1 MNINLVYEGK
11 NYNFDIP
18 NSVTIDYLKE
28 LSSKIFNSDKALL
41 DLLYKNEKIQNR
53 DDNTLIRDL
62 IPEGETNTILT
73 VQINKDNKDK
83 DNKDINKNE
92 IIPLVSLK
100 NKNIENN
107 EKENDYNH
115 KENDIQKDRVNIIN
129 SDKKFMDKRL
139 INIIKNNN
147 NNYNSKISNNKSRN
161 KIVINKIFSQNNNS
175 NNSNNGI
182 KKEFDV
188 KIFQNNF
195 FKKNAELLEL
205 MKEFSYKIKEVYL
218 SLFRKYKN
226 SGGNT
231 TNINPTPS
239 NNTSSISSI
248 SLGINN
254 NSFYE
259 LSIYEKKI
267 LNFQEKQI
275 KYYKTLLELISKY
288 DKNKDFFQ
296 LNDFYTNLLVNT
308 NTIKNITITNKDDN
322 SEQSKILKLKKSSNK
337 KLFSN
342 NNTLLNNL
350 STLNINNDNYLPILR
365 NKNINSSL
373 HFQKKNINFNLS
385 NNIANLNLL
394 KSNSK
399 GKNLN
404 VKLDKGKEIFQKNTN
419 INLNPIN
426 TTKAIKNSSL
436 ETKLTTNNIVKNN
449 NNELNNNNNKN
460 KESDKDKKN
469 DDSSV
474 NSDNLSEKDLVD
486 TLTIKENKK
495 SKIAPIPL
503 HIRNSISTNILPR
516 KFSVI
521 NNSFRSNNILNNNGG
536 LESKDKVIEEKK
548 RPKLLRF
555 SSINDIQKNALKRS
569 PTLKK
574 KITIDETTLN
584 KSRRKILNESEN
596 SIGYINMNKIKD
608 IDLSSMTVN
617 DSNFVRDKKKNSNKK
632 KNNKDMNKYDFFM

>member
-1 MNINLVYEGK
+1 M
-11 NYNFDIP
+11 
-18 NSVTIDYLKE
+18 
-28 LSSKIFNSDKALL
+28 
-41 DLLYKNEKIQNR
+41 
-53 DDNTLIRDL
+53 
-62 IPEGETNTILT
+62 
-73 VQINKDNKDK
+73 
-83 DNKDINKNE
+83 
-92 IIPLVSLK
+92 
-100 NKNIENN
+100 
-107 EKENDYNH
+107 
-115 KENDIQKDRVNIIN
+115 
-129 SDKKFMDKRL
+129 
-139 INIIKNNN
+139 
-147 NNYNSKISNNKSRN
+147 
-161 KIVINKIFSQNNNS
+161 
-175 NNSNNGI
+175 
-182 KKEFDV
+182 
-188 KIFQNNF
+188 
-195 FKKNAELLEL
+195 
-205 MKEFSYKIKEVYL
+205 
-218 SLFRKYKN
+218 
-226 SGGNT
+226 
-231 TNINPTPS
+231 
-239 NNTSSISSI
+239 
-248 SLGINN
+248 
-254 NSFYE
+254 
-259 LSIYEKKI
+259 
-267 LNFQEKQI
+267 
-275 KYYKTLLELISKY
+275 
-288 DKNKDFFQ
+288 
-296 LNDFYTNLLVNT
+296 
-308 NTIKNITITNKDDN
+308 
-322 SEQSKILKLKKSSNK
+322 
-337 KLFSN
+337 
-342 NNTLLNNL
+342 LNNL
-350 STLNINNDNYLPILR
+350 SSLNINNDNYLPILR

-469 DDSSV
+469 DDSDV

-486 TLTIKENKK
+486 TLTINENKK

-521 NNSFRSNNILNNNGG
+521 NNSLRNSNILNNNGG

-555 SSINDIQKNALKRS
+555 SSINDIQKNGLKRS

>member
-73 VQINKDNKDK
+73 VQINKNNK

-107 EKENDYNH
+107 EKENDNNH
-115 KENDIQKDRVNIIN
+115 KENDIQKDGINIIN

-308 NTIKNITITNKDDN
+308 NIIKNITIINKEDN
-322 SEQSKILKLKKSSNK
+322 SEQSKILKFKKSSNK

-342 NNTLLNNL
+342 NNSLLNNL
-350 STLNINNDNYLPILR
+350 SSLNINNDNYLPILK
-365 NKNINSSL
+365 NKNFNSSL
-373 HFQKKNINFNLS
+373 HLEKKNINFNLS
-385 NNIANLNLL
+385 NNISNLNLL
-394 KSNSK
+394 KMNSK
-399 GKNLN
+399 GKTLN
-404 VKLDKGKEIFQKNTN
+404 VKLDKGKKIFQKNSNIN
-419 INLNPIN
+419 INL
-426 TTKAIKNSSL
+426 T
-436 ETKLTTNNIVKNN
+436 
-449 NNELNNNNNKN
+449 
-460 KESDKDKKN
+460 
-469 DDSSV
+469 
-474 NSDNLSEKDLVD
+474 
-486 TLTIKENKK
+486 
-495 SKIAPIPL
+495 
-503 HIRNSISTNILPR
+503 
-516 KFSVI
+516 
-521 NNSFRSNNILNNNGG
+521 
-536 LESKDKVIEEKK
+536 
-548 RPKLLRF
+548 
-555 SSINDIQKNALKRS
+555 
-569 PTLKK
+569 
-574 KITIDETTLN
+574 
-584 KSRRKILNESEN
+584 
-596 SIGYINMNKIKD
+596 MN
-608 IDLSSMTVN
+608 
-617 DSNFVRDKKKNSNKK
+617 
-632 KNNKDMNKYDFFM
+632 

>member
-73 VQINKDNKDK
+73 VQINKNNK

-107 EKENDYNH
+107 EKENDNNH
-115 KENDIQKDRVNIIN
+115 KENDIQKDRINIIN

-288 DKNKDFFQ
+288 DKNKDFF
-296 LNDFYTNLLVNT
+296 
-308 NTIKNITITNKDDN
+308 
-322 SEQSKILKLKKSSNK
+322 
-337 KLFSN
+337 
-342 NNTLLNNL
+342 
-350 STLNINNDNYLPILR
+350 
-365 NKNINSSL
+365 
-373 HFQKKNINFNLS
+373 
-385 NNIANLNLL
+385 
-394 KSNSK
+394 
-399 GKNLN
+399 
-404 VKLDKGKEIFQKNTN
+404 
-419 INLNPIN
+419 
-426 TTKAIKNSSL
+426 
-436 ETKLTTNNIVKNN
+436 
-449 NNELNNNNNKN
+449 
-460 KESDKDKKN
+460 
-469 DDSSV
+469 
-474 NSDNLSEKDLVD
+474 
-486 TLTIKENKK
+486 
-495 SKIAPIPL
+495 
-503 HIRNSISTNILPR
+503 
-516 KFSVI
+516 
-521 NNSFRSNNILNNNGG
+521 
-536 LESKDKVIEEKK
+536 
-548 RPKLLRF
+548 
-555 SSINDIQKNALKRS
+555 
-569 PTLKK
+569 
-574 KITIDETTLN
+574 
-584 KSRRKILNESEN
+584 
-596 SIGYINMNKIKD
+596 
-608 IDLSSMTVN
+608 
-617 DSNFVRDKKKNSNKK
+617 
-632 KNNKDMNKYDFFM
+632 